1 MKMRLILIFF
11 TVLIISACNEN
22 NSSSES
28 TNKET
33 SIPFINFSYSNY
45 YPHDTTSFTEGLL
58 MHNGKLYESTGATRD
73 LPQTKSLFGTVNLE
87 TGKIDIKVELDRNK
101 YFGEGIVFLNEQV
114 FQLTYKSRVGFV
126 YDANTF
132 KKIKEFTIPSKEGW
146 GFTSN
151 GTHLIMSDGTNK
163 LTYLDPISLQVT
175 KTLFVTENGQAKEKL
190 NELEYIN
197 GFIYANIWMTNI
209 IVKIDLN
216 DGKVVGKLDL
226 TPYAYEAKSIYPGA
240 LEMNGIAYDSV
251 NQKILITGKLWPK
264 IYELNVDLKN
274 QKLPSVAKTP

>member
-1 MKMRLILIFF
+1 MKMRLISVFF

-33 SIPFINFSYSNY
+33 SIPSINSSYSNY

-58 MHNGKLYESTGATRD
+58 MHNGKLFESTGATRD
-73 LPQTKSLFGTVNLE
+73 LPQTKSLFGTVNLK
-87 TGKIDIKVELDRNK
+87 TGKIDVKVELDRNK
-101 YFGEGIVFLNEQV
+101 YFGEGIAFLNEQV
-114 FQLTYKSRVGFV
+114 FQLTYKSRVGYV

-146 GFTSN
+146 GLTSN

-240 LEMNGIAYDSV
+240 QEMNGIAYDSV

-264 IYELNVDLKN
+264 TYELNVDLKN
-274 QKLPSVAKTP
+274 QKLPTVDKTQ

>member
-1 MKMRLILIFF
+1 MIMKLILMFF
-11 TVLIISACNEN
+11 TVLIISACNGN

-28 TNKET
+28 INKET
-33 SIPFINFSYSNY
+33 SIPFINSSYSNY
-45 YPHDTTSFTEGLL
+45 YLHDTTSFTEGLL
-58 MHNGKLYESTGATRD
+58 MHNGKLFESTGATRD
-73 LPQTKSLFGTVNLE
+73 LPQTKSLFGTVNLK
-87 TGKIDIKVELDRNK
+87 TGKIDVKVALDRNK

-132 KKIKEFTIPSKEGW
+132 EKIKQFTIPSKEGW
-146 GFTSN
+146 GFTSD

-163 LTYLDPISLQVT
+163 LTYLDPLSLQVT
-175 KTLFVTENGQAKEKL
+175 KTLFVTENGYKKEKL

-197 GFIYANIWMTNI
+197 GFVYANIWMTNV

-226 TPYAYEAKSIYPGA
+226 TAYVHDAKSIYPGA
-240 LEMNGIAYDSV
+240 LEMNGIAYDSA

-264 IYELNVDLKN
+264 IYELNVDLKK
-274 QKLPSVAKTP
+274 QKRPKIVKKP